1 MHRAWL
7 SQSDVWCLCKTLPP
21 HPMHQGQSVS
31 GGGFKMSWSWNSTPF
46 CSRGRLLLGSS
57 IMLATWSSGY
67 QLFFPFHQRCA
78 MCMEQKA
85 RCSEYY
91 INVINVYFSSHCR
104 IYCSFIHGS
113 VVLDD
118 EDDGGGDDMQARQW
132 SRCNFKGEKVICQKH
147 LWRIFARTTLDQN
160 KFWGWCW
167 GW

>member
-1 MHRAWL
+1 MIVKLNPLLFQRQIALRFFHIVGYL
-7 SQSDVWCLCKTLPP
+7 VVWI
-21 HPMHQGQSVS
+21 S
-31 GGGFKMSWSWNSTPF
+31 
-46 CSRGRLLLGSS
+46 
-57 IMLATWSSGY
+57 A
-67 QLFFPFHQRCA
+67 FFPFHQRCA

-147 LWRIFARTTLDQN
+147 L
-160 KFWGWCW
+160 
-167 GW
+167 